1 MKEYVLWNSDN
12 GFIVKEVNG
21 RSCSFCKNTFTYKDD
36 NNVYHLVDR
45 ASGLSICQSKLLK
58 YLEDAYESRKQAY
71 EEYIKSD
78 AYQIKVQRFEKLKL
92 VDNYSKGVK

>member
-21 RSCSFCKNTFTYKDD
+21 RSCSFCKNSFTYKDD

-58 YLEDAYESRKQAY
+58 YLEDAYNDRKERV
-71 EEYIKSD
+71 EEYMKTD